1 MVESELD
8 DEEDDWNIR
17 LASFLLIDQIMV
29 ILKDGL
35 HDDVFNFFLENIQS
49 NSWHTQHAALLA
61 LSAILPNCSES
72 LVWQS
77 IQGYIQPLIGL
88 MSSNTGKIREITSSI
103 L

>member
-35 HDDVFNFFLENIQS
+35 HDDVFNFFLENIQG
-49 NSWHTQHAALLA
+49 NSWHT
-61 LSAILPNCSES
+61 
-72 LVWQS
+72 
-77 IQGYIQPLIGL
+77 
-88 MSSNTGKIREITSSI
+88 
-103 L
+103 